1 MLCTV
6 KNFPIMKPVI
16 YALTLK
22 IITAVMPLPHGR
34 RRCRRLIFGRRFCQC
49 LLIQEKG
56 TIRHHHKSDEQQ
68 FPSINLPPLSIM

>member
-1 MLCTV
+1 
-6 KNFPIMKPVI
+6 MKPVI

-56 TIRHHHKSDEQQ
+56 TITKVMSSS
-68 FPSINLPPLSIM
+68 FLPSICRR